1 MKQVLGLAF
10 LGSVVTLPVQA
21 NQSLQVV
28 YPPDD
33 HQTSAEQIFFIGSAS
48 PQQAVTINGQVI
60 RDRSPEGHF
69 APSLPLKMGENTF
82 TFRRANQ
89 TLIKKVTRTSA
100 TSSPPTDLGFV
111 KDSLT
116 PGADIAKLSGEP
128 ICFSAI
134 ATPNAKVSV
143 QLANQ
148 QIPLAAQA
156 QAVELPPNA
165 AVLTQSTQPVANA
178 ASGLYQGC
186 ITATQPGSFGKP
198 VFQLSKNGQT
208 LRQAGSGQVEI
219 LPGPGQPRSDGAV
232 IQPLTYSLAEVTAD
246 QGVARTGPST
256 DYSRLTPLPQGTRAA
271 ITGQE
276 GEWLRLDYGGWINQK
291 ETRRLRSVTP
301 GRSLIRGIRSQQVPG
316 WTEVIFPLEAPVPVT
331 VDQRDST
338 FTLTL
343 HNTTAQTDT
352 IFVPPD
358 PIISRLDWQQ
368 ISPIQARYSFKLKS
382 NQQWGYKLRYQGT
395 SLVLSLRHPPQAKT
409 SRRAEYGQLASAS
422 SGKEIL
428 LEQTAKATGPLSG
441 ITILL
446 DPGHGSKNDL
456 GSVGPTGYPE
466 KDVTLVTSK
475 LLRDE
480 LRKRGATVVMTR
492 EGDDDLYPQDRVDII
507 NKTEPD
513 LALSLHYN
521 ALPDNGDALNTRG
534 IGAFWYH
541 AQSHDLAVFLHD
553 YLVQKLGRPS
563 YGVFWNNLALTRP
576 TVAPAVLLE
585 LGFMINPT
593 EFEWITNP
601 QAQQKLAGAL
611 AEGLEEWLQRTHK
624 QN

>member
-1 MKQVLGLAF
+1 MKQVLGLAL

-21 NQSLQVV
+21 NESLKVV

-33 HQTSAEQIFFIGSAS
+33 HQTSAEQIFFIGTAP
-48 PQQAVTINGQVI
+48 PQQSVTINGQVI
-60 RDRSPEGHF
+60 RDRSPDGHF
-69 APSLPLKMGENTF
+69 APSLPLRPGENTF
-82 TFRRANQ
+82 TLRTANQ
-89 TLIKKVTRTSA
+89 TLIKKVTKASA
-100 TSSPPTDLGFV
+100 TTSPPTELGFV

-116 PGADIAKLSGEP
+116 PGADIAKLPGEP
-128 ICFSAI
+128 VCFSAI
-134 ATPNAKVSV
+134 ATPNATVSV

-148 QIPLAAQA
+148 QIPLVAQA
-156 QAVELPPNA
+156 QAVALPPNA
-165 AVLTQSTQPVANA
+165 AVLTQTTQPVASA

-208 LRQAGSGQVEI
+208 LRQAGPGQVEI
-219 LPGPGQPRSDGAV
+219 LPGPGRASADGQV
-232 IQPLTYSLAEVTAD
+232 IQPVTYSLAEVTAD

-256 DYSRLTPLPQGTRAA
+256 DYSRLTPLPQGTQAA
-271 ITGQE
+271 ITGRE

-291 ETRRLRSVTP
+291 ETRRFSSVTP
-301 GRSLIRGIRSQQVPG
+301 ARSLIRGLRSQQIPG
-316 WTEVIFPLEAPVPVT
+316 WTEVIFPLEIPVPVT
-331 VDQRDST
+331 VDQWDST
-338 FTLTL
+338 FRLTL
-343 HNTTAQTDT
+343 QNTTAQTDT

-358 PIISRLDWQQ
+358 QIISRLDWQQ
-368 ISPIQARYSFKLKS
+368 ISPTQARYTFKLKS

-409 SRRAEYGQLASAS
+409 LPRAEYGKLAAAS
-422 SGKEIL
+422 SGKQIL
-428 LEQTAKATGPLSG
+428 LEQTAKATHPLSG
-441 ITILL
+441 IKILL

-466 KDVTLVTSK
+466 KDATLVTSK
-475 LLRDE
+475 LLRDQ
-480 LRKRGATVVMTR
+480 LLKRGATVVMTR

-541 AQSHDLAVFLHD
+541 AQSHGLAVFLHD

-601 QAQQKLAGAL
+601 QAQKKLAKAL
-611 AEGLEEWLQRTHK
+611 AEGLEDWLERTPK
-624 QN
+624 RN